1 MSHVLRGHCRMSF
14 CSEPMFPT
22 RSALK
27 SQLLFLN
34 WHPEREAES
43 AESPGKARNKR
54 AARVA
59 RNKEPH
65 FSPARVCQVFAA
77 AVLQTEG
84 GQRCAS
90 RGQGH
95 SLQAQSCPVLGFP
108 GDNPDP
114 STEPFVGIAA
124 LPFSCALSPRLA
136 ALRMLCGAGLAFPFQ
151 CQQDLSRA
159 LPKFRGRG
167 AFFESWVCFAALLL
181 SCLRVSRPCAV
192 GEILL
197 RPQTQPCTQNFPT
210 PGGSLKIN
218 SKIAQAEPISTQ
230 NVELSG
236 GNGPKGKGRGV
247 VGGTQW
253 TMSSHMCLGQGYSPA
268 WQKGREKRREKLF
281 WQCHSM
287 VSALLSA

>member
-22 RSALK
+22 CSALK
-27 SQLLFLN
+27 SQLSFLN

-84 GQRCAS
+84 GQ
-90 RGQGH
+90 GH
-95 SLQAQSCPVLGFP
+95 SLQAQSCPVLVFP

-114 STEPFVGIAA
+114 STEPFVGIAT

-136 ALRMLCGAGLAFPFQ
+136 ALRMLFGAGLTFPFQ

-167 AFFESWVCFAALLL
+167 AFFESWVCFAALLAQLPQGFQALCCRGNPAQTTDSALHPKL
-181 SCLRVSRPCAV
+181 SNPW
-192 GEILL
+192 
-197 RPQTQPCTQNFPT
+197 
-210 PGGSLKIN
+210 GSLKII
-218 SKIAQAEPISTQ
+218 SKTAQAEPISTQ

-236 GNGPKGKGRGV
+236 GNGPKGRGRGV

-253 TMSSHMCLGQGYSPA
+253 TMSSHVCLGQGYSPA

-287 VSALLSA
+287 TSALMSA

>member
-27 SQLLFLN
+27 SQLSFLN

-59 RNKEPH
+59 RKKEPH

-114 STEPFVGIAA
+114 STEPFVEIATF
-124 LPFSCALSPRLA
+124 PFSCAL
-136 ALRMLCGAGLAFPFQ
+136 
-151 CQQDLSRA
+151 
-159 LPKFRGRG
+159 K
-167 AFFESWVCFAALLL
+167 
-181 SCLRVSRPCAV
+181 
-192 GEILL
+192 
-197 RPQTQPCTQNFPT
+197 PT
-210 PGGSLKIN
+210 PGSPGDVVWGRAGI
-218 SKIAQAEPISTQ
+218 PISVPAGLEQ
-230 NVELSG
+230 G
-236 GNGPKGKGRGV
+236 
-247 VGGTQW
+247 
-253 TMSSHMCLGQGYSPA
+253 SSQVQG
-268 WQKGREKRREKLF
+268 
-281 WQCHSM
+281 
-287 VSALLSA
+287 